1 MELTERI
8 QTKKI
13 AFLNA
18 MELRAFKQYSKNCK
32 NDDERKVKFNMMK
45 AFCATNIKTRG
56 ETKRIYSYTQT
67 TPLDVGGRLYCGN
80 SIQGLQK
87 DIRGFLMD
95 GVSTD
100 IDMKNCHPV
109 ILRYLCKIN
118 NIPCPNLSWYI
129 DNRDT
134 VLRDFDEDGKTLF
147 LVAVNNDKLNKKTTN
162 QFFKDFDKECK
173 LIQKQMTSLPCY
185 KHIVDSV
192 PTTRLYNFL
201 GSAINRILCVWENKI
216 LQSVVSVLNSKQIEI
231 CALMFDGLL
240 IYGDYN
246 KNTELITNIESKVAE
261 DFEGLNMRFAY
272 KEHSKMVLMPDD
284 FTEESPEKLSVE
296 DEKTFEYMSAEFE
309 KTHAKI
315 TNAGIFV
322 KEYPDKIVAFSRTGI
337 VTAYESMTYDKLI
350 EKKNGDAF
358 ISPHNFIKDWLVNN
372 PSIRSYTDMGC
383 YPDQDKCPTDYYN
396 TWRPFAMELVKD
408 YDDMPDA
415 LELIKKHIL
424 ILAGNEPEVASYLES
439 WIAQMIQY
447 PSVKTICPTLISKE
461 GAGKGTLMML
471 LQKMIGEKK
480 YFETPTPSKTVFGNF
495 NGEMANSFL
504 VNLDELSKKE
514 MTDCEGYFKSLTTN
528 PMITI
533 NEKGVKSYTIN
544 SYHRFIITTNKEDP
558 ITSKKDDRRNLIIR
572 SSDELIGR
580 TEYFNEL
587 YALLGDVNVI
597 KTCYEYFKGIP
608 NMADFK
614 NIPMPKTAY
623 QRDIQESAVCPIEM
637 WLKDLATKNHES
649 KELVVS
655 VAVQYTLFTE
665 WCSKCG
671 INYEVSNV
679 QFGVR
684 LKRLNIDGV
693 GERVH
698 GKSGDKRTFDIQ
710 KMISHFKINIGC
722 LEDVEEE
729 EVL

>member
-1 MELTERI
+1 
-8 QTKKI
+8 
-13 AFLNA
+13 
-18 MELRAFKQYSKNCK
+18 
-32 NDDERKVKFNMMK
+32 
-45 AFCATNIKTRG
+45 
-56 ETKRIYSYTQT
+56 
-67 TPLDVGGRLYCGN
+67 
-80 SIQGLQK
+80 
-87 DIRGFLMD
+87 MD

-109 ILRYLCKIN
+109 ILRYVCKIN

-129 DNRDT
+129 DNRDE
-134 VLRDFDEDGKTLF
+134 VLRDFDEGGKTLF
-147 LVAVNNDKLNKKTTN
+147 LVAVNDDKLNKKCTN

-173 LIQKQMTSLPCY
+173 SLQKQLTALPCY

-201 GSAINRILCVWENKI
+201 GSAINRILCVHENKI
-216 LQSVVSVLNSKQIEI
+216 IQSVISVLNSKQIEV

-240 IYGDYN
+240 IYGDHY
-246 KNTELITNIESKVAE
+246 KNTELISSIESKVAE
-261 DFEGLNMRFAY
+261 DFEGINMRFAY
-272 KEHSKMVLMPDD
+272 KEHSKEIIMPTD
-284 FTEESPEKLSVE
+284 FTEDEPEGVSIDEGRSFES
-296 DEKTFEYMSAEFE
+296 MSAEFE

-315 TNAGIFV
+315 TNTGIFV
-322 KEYPDKIVAFSRTGI
+322 KEYPDKIVAFSRSGI

-350 EKKNGDAF
+350 EKKNGDVF

-396 TWRPFAMELVKD
+396 TWRPFAMELVKE
-408 YDDMPDA
+408 YNDMPDA

-424 ILAGNEPEVASYLES
+424 ILAGNEVEVASYLEA

-572 SSDELIGR
+572 SSDELIGQ

-587 YALLGDVNVI
+587 YALLDDMNVI

-608 NMADFK
+608 NMAGFK

-649 KELVVS
+649 KELVISVS
-655 VAVQYTLFTE
+655 AQYTLFTE

-684 LKRLNIDGV
+684 VKRLSIDGV

-710 KMISHFKINIGC
+710 KMISHFKIDVSCLGNGDENIDDG
-722 LEDVEEE
+722 L
-729 EVL
+729 